1 MLDYLLYILDIYIWL
16 IIYTIFT
23 HCRHCHPI
31 IDIVFWTHMKF
42 TIWFIFIWI
51 IFAFLHISCLL
62 IKESHTIK
70 DGIPI
75 MTSKSVVATVHGL
88 LNISLIKS
96 LPSAKDG
103 LESYNY
109 REFTLDRV
117 LILGGDIGK
126 SLYTDISNW
135 SILIV
140 FPISFM
146 EEVSKETWINR

>member
-1 MLDYLLYILDIYIWL
+1 
-16 IIYTIFT
+16 
-23 HCRHCHPI
+23 
-31 IDIVFWTHMKF
+31 
-42 TIWFIFIWI
+42 
-51 IFAFLHISCLL
+51 
-62 IKESHTIK
+62 
-70 DGIPI
+70 

-126 SLYTDISNW
+126 SLYTDISN
-135 SILIV
+135 
-140 FPISFM
+140 
-146 EEVSKETWINR
+146 